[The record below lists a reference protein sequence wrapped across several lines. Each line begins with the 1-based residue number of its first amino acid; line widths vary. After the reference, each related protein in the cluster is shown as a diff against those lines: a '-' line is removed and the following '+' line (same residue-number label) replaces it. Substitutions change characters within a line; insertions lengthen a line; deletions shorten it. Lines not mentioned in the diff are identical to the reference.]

1 MKVGKFSRLAAVLF
15 SLLAVGLVSAPVFAE
30 GTTVG
35 IPGGCR
41 SGSVPVPAL
50 SPLTLASGWTM
61 STRGNTQAFANA
73 ATGVMTVDGQAVT
86 PVKSEVFQAFPDI
99 HPDGNAD
106 DGWRV
111 RWTFAT
117 TAPALGQSMVVTF
130 TIVLARPVADHE
142 LGPGQPVILPA
153 GPLFPNPFTCIVT
166 GT

>member
-1 MKVGKFSRLAAVLF
+1 MEVRKVSGLVAFLF
-15 SLLAVGLVSAPVFAE
+15 SLLALGLLSAPVFAD

-41 SGSVPVPAL
+41 GGSVSVPAG
-50 SPLTLASGWTM
+50 SPLTIASGWTM

-73 ATGVMTVDGQAVT
+73 ATGIMTINGQPVT

-117 TAPALGQSMVVTF
+117 TAPALGQSMIVTF

-153 GPLFPNPFTCIVT
+153 GPLFPNPFTCAVT
-166 GT
+166 GA